1 VLLDYIS
8 CANEST
14 DIAKSLLACFSIT
27 FNSHLRP
34 LKAEARPDGALDN
47 FLNVLPLSQ
56 IILNIKPFLHL
67 GPGPS
72 FPVCW
77 NRVACIRASH
87 ESITTKVVVIL
98 LFVGGLRL
106 VQKLMHTTKTLRA
119 RFQPLASYSPNK
131 QAHSNYSFR
140 SKLMKKDLK
149 YL

>member
-1 VLLDYIS
+1 VLLNDIP

-14 DIAKSLLACFSIT
+14 NIYKSLLTCFDVI

-34 LKAEARPDGALDN
+34 LEAEARPDGALDN
-47 FLNVLPLSQ
+47 FLNILPFNQ
-56 IILNIKPFLHL
+56 IIFNVKPFLHP

-77 NRVACIRASH
+77 HWVACIRVSN
-87 ESITTKVVVIL
+87 EFVTTEVVVIL
-98 LFVGGLRL
+98 FFAGGLRL
-106 VQKLMHTTKTLRA
+106 VQKFMHTAKTLRA

-131 QAHSNYSFR
+131 QAHPNYSFR
-140 SKLMKKDLK
+140 GKPMKKDLK